1 MIKAKRNR
9 IIAIVVV
16 ILVAISGAYYQLYQR
31 AQRLGFGVDS
41 IKPNFKTSD
50 LISIIA
56 GGGSIPTTVT
66 ALVKNFSPATF
77 TIKQLQLDIYSE
89 DGKQSF
95 GSQTL
100 PLSAKKT
107 VDPNSNTPIEL
118 KYSINPIAF
127 LDSEGKKLGL
137 SDLAKWFTGQKI
149 GVKLLLKGFVVAEG
163 FKVDINEVITI

>member
-1 MIKAKRNR
+1 MNKAQKKSLVG
-9 IIAIVVV
+9 IIVIVMIAIS
-16 ILVAISGAYYQLYQR
+16 AAYFQLFKR
-31 AQRLGFGVDS
+31 AQRLGFGIDS

-50 LISIIA
+50 IISIIA

-66 ALVKNFSPATF
+66 ALIKNFSPATF
-77 TIKQLQLDIYSE
+77 TIKQMQLDIFSE

-118 KYSINPIAF
+118 KYNINPIAF
-127 LDSEGKKLGL
+127 LDSEGKKL
-137 SDLAKWFTGQKI
+137 SIQDLAKWFTGQQI

-163 FKVDINEVITI
+163 FKVNINEVITI